1 METGFGTTVAG
12 GTLVSSVS
20 IGNDTVTGNGVGVCA
35 EATPLINK
43 QAPTANAMLIEVF
56 RPARAR
62 ECDRFVAMIE
72 DNKDDDDVC
81 IIRGLRRCLV
91 NSSRVAILFVAP
103 RIIGCICVIFFKK
116 KTKHPNHG
124 AFSIRYAGI

>member
-1 METGFGTTVAG
+1 MAG

-43 QAPTANAMLIEVF
+43 KAPTANAMVIDVF
-56 RPARAR
+56 RPARTR

-72 DNKDDDDVC
+72 DNRDDEDDDDVC
-81 IIRGLRRCLV
+81 IIRGLRRCWV
-91 NSSRVAILFVAP
+91 NSSRTAICSWPREISDAFAP
-103 RIIGCICVIFFKK
+103 FFSKK
-116 KTKHPNHG
+116 RRNTLIAEP
-124 AFSIRYAGI
+124 FP

>member
-1 METGFGTTVAG
+1 MAG

-43 QAPTANAMLIEVF
+43 KAPTANAMVIEVF

-72 DNKDDDDVC
+72 DNKDNDDLC
-81 IIRGLRRCLV
+81 IIRGLRRCWVKQLSDS
-91 NSSRVAILFVAP
+91 NLFRGHAKH
-103 RIIGCICVIFFKK
+103 RMHLRHFFQKK
-116 KTKHPNHG
+116 DETP
-124 AFSIRYAGI
+124 

>member
-1 METGFGTTVAG
+1 MAG
-12 GTLVSSVS
+12 GTLVSRVS

-43 QAPTANAMLIEVF
+43 EAPTATANAKLVEVF

-72 DNKDDDDVC
+72 DNRDDDDDDDVC

-91 NSSRVAILFVAP
+91 NSSRVAILFVAT
-103 RIIGCICVIFFKK
+103 RNIGCICVIFFKK
-116 KTKHPNHG
+116 KTKHPNRG

>member
-1 METGFGTTVAG
+1 MAG

-62 ECDRFVAMIE
+62 ECDRFVAKLE
-72 DNKDDDDVC
+72 DNGDDDEVC
-81 IIRGLRRCLV
+81 INKRPPTLWV
-91 NSSRVAILFVAP
+91 NSSPAL
-103 RIIGCICVIFFKK
+103 G
-116 KTKHPNHG
+116 
-124 AFSIRYAGI
+124 